1 MSPWQPGELPWRSE
15 QETSPWRPLGDSLGN
30 HYQVDGAWEGG
41 AGQRRE
47 PHGSV
52 CWQAEGVKG
61 QNGKDQL
68 KKAGKLM
75 ISTKSRGPCDK

>member
-1 MSPWQPGELPWRSE
+1 MEIGAGNVPMETPGRLSRKSLPGGWGLGRGEL
-15 QETSPWRPLGDSLGN
+15 TKK
-30 HYQVDGAWEGG
+30 GAPRFCVLAGG
-41 AGQRRE
+41 
-47 PHGSV
+47 
-52 CWQAEGVKG
+52 GVKG